1 MPTLAGVQT
10 LSVNGAAFAVAETAS
25 YNIGGKTRENIAGGG
40 KGSVGFSQKGRAAFI
55 EVEVFLDE
63 GQPSSD
69 LDVLNGEIKLECA
82 DRTVILSPGTYVGD
96 LNVDPSKNS
105 LTARFEGNSAREVS

>member
-1 MPTLAGVQT
+1 MSTLAGVQA
-10 LSVNGAAFAVAETAS
+10 LNVNGAAFAVSETAS

-63 GQPSSD
+63 GQSASD
-69 LDVLNGEIKLECA
+69 LDVRNGEIKLECA

-96 LNVDPSKNS
+96 LNVDASKNS

>member
-55 EVEVFLDE
+55 EVEVFLGE
-63 GQPSSD
+63 GQKSSD
-69 LDVLNGEIKLECA
+69 LDVHAGEIKLECA
-82 DRTVILSPGTYVGD
+82 DRTIILSPGSYVGD
-96 LNVDPSKNS
+96 LNVDASKNS
-105 LTARFEGNSAREVS
+105 LTARFEGSSAREVS